1 MLEWGSKH
9 KNDLKITSNRFNPF
23 AKIPNGP
30 VGKNPN
36 LWEILAKD
44 NIDGLDG
51 KIKNADPITTV
62 LS

>member
-1 MLEWGSKH
+1 MIWKL
-9 KNDLKITSNRFNPF
+9 LNPF
-23 AKIPNGP
+23 AKIPTGP
-30 VGKNPN
+30 IGKNPN

>member
-1 MLEWGSKH
+1 MIWKL
-9 KNDLKITSNRFNPF
+9 LNPF
-23 AKIPNGP
+23 AKIPTGP
-30 VGKNPN
+30 IGKNPN

-51 KIKNADPITTV
+51 LVGLDGKIKNADPITTV